1 MGVLHAIHEENAEA
15 RATFEQAVAADPGH
29 YRAISNI
36 GNLELQA
43 GNFKEAEAAQRRA
56 IALSPDFAGAHHN
69 LGVALRRQGRLNDS
83 VKSIRKGQRLAL
95 RRMREDAPRLSL
107 GGARGGQS
115 PKWLNPSTLRIIGLI
130 VAVVVFYLFL
140 KGR

>member
-1 MGVLHAIHEENAEA
+1 MALTRAEALNVLGVLHAVHEETAEA
-15 RATFEQAVAADPGH
+15 RATFERAVTADPGH

-95 RRMREDAPRLSL
+95 RRMREELAAPEP
-107 GGARGGQS
+107 GQRQS
-115 PKWLNPSTLRIIGLI
+115 RRSG
-130 VAVVVFYLFL
+130 
-140 KGR
+140 